1 MIDIVDLHR
10 RCLLGSAE
18 AQSWSDRC
26 ASDARSSEPGSGQ
39 RLAIVAT
46 HALDNITALWQSRLP
61 SIPHDDRAS
70 AVPRDRT
77 HLGNYLDELRTEV
90 TELANA
96 SDPDVDP
103 STKRMCRRIACE
115 VDLLIEE
122 ANRLGVDL

>member
-1 MIDIVDLHR
+1 MIDSVDLHR

-77 HLGNYLDELRTEV
+77 HLGDYLDELRTEV

>member
-77 HLGNYLDELRTEV
+77 HLGDYLDELRTEV

-103 STKRMCRRIACE
+103 LTKRMCRRIACE

>member
-70 AVPRDRT
+70 ALPRDRT
-77 HLGNYLDELRTEV
+77 HLGDYLDELRTEV

>member
-77 HLGNYLDELRTEV
+77 HLGDYLDELRTEV

-103 STKRMCRRIACE
+103 STKRMCRRIVCE

>member
-39 RLAIVAT
+39 RLAIVGT
-46 HALDNITALWQSRLP
+46 LALDYITGLWQSRIP

-77 HLGNYLDELRTEV
+77 HLGDYLDELRTEV

>member
-39 RLAIVAT
+39 RLSIVAT
-46 HALDNITALWQSRLP
+46 HTLDNITALWQSRLP

-77 HLGNYLDELRTEV
+77 HLGDYLDELRTEV